1 MANPV
6 IRLKRG
12 TSTAL
17 SAANVLANIKEG
29 EMVINTSSKMLYVS
43 NADSSYFVLKPQ
55 TVILNLSDTANVP
68 SPESVIEGPVYTAT
82 IQPKQTFTGGN
93 KTFLL
98 PNEDGIILTTGNI
111 GSVITNAI
119 LNAISNAVAEVT
131 STTPF
136 IKNLSLN
143 TNGELVAVY
152 SNNTT
157 SVIGDVVE
165 LDQPLDGGTF

>member
-6 IRLKRG
+6 IKLKRG
-12 TSTAL
+12 TSQALYDNSVLSDITA
-17 SAANVLANIKEG
+17 G

-43 NADSSYFVLKPQ
+43 NADNSYFVLKPQ
-55 TVILNLSDTANVP
+55 PTVILVSDIPNTQAVTAP
-68 SPESVIEGPVYTAT
+68 QGGPYSGT
-82 IQPKQTFTGGN
+82 IKPADTFTADR
-93 KTFLL
+93 TFLL
-98 PNEDGIILTTGNI
+98 PNSDGTILTTGNI

-119 LNAISNAVAEVT
+119 LNAISNAVAVVT
-131 STTPF
+131 ENSPF
-136 IKNLSLN
+136 ITNLSLN
-143 TNGELVAVY
+143 SNGELVAVY

>member
-1 MANPV
+1 MASP
-6 IRLKRG
+6 IIQLKRG
-12 TSTAL
+12 TGTTPTL
-17 SAANVLANIKEG
+17 AAGELA
-29 EMVINTSSKMLYVS
+29 VNTSLNQLYVGTGTTK
-43 NADSSYFVLKPQ
+43 FVLKPQ
-55 TVILNLSDTANVP
+55 PTVIVVSDTPNTQAFAPPQGGPYSGTIKPAN
-68 SPESVIEGPVYTAT
+68 
-82 IQPKQTFTGGN
+82 TFTADR
-93 KTFLL
+93 TFLL
-98 PNEDGIILTTGNI
+98 PNSDGTILTTGNI

-136 IKNLSLN
+136 ITNLSLN
-143 TNGELVAVY
+143 SNGELVAVY

>member
-6 IRLKRG
+6 IRLRRAISTTPVLFKGEVAVNTSLNQLYIGLGDNDGEG
-12 TSTAL
+12 TSTA
-17 SAANVLANIKEG
+17 K
-29 EMVINTSSKMLYVS
+29 
-43 NADSSYFVLKPQ
+43 FVLKPQ
-55 TVILNLSDTANVP
+55 AVKVIFSDAPAAQGAVDLGY
-68 SPESVIEGPVYTAT
+68 IAT
-82 IQPKQTFTGGN
+82 IQPKETFTGGN

-98 PNEDGIILTTGNI
+98 PNQDGTILTTGNI

>member
-6 IRLKRG
+6 IKLKRG
-12 TSTAL
+12 TTTNPSL
-17 SAANVLANIKEG
+17 EEG
-29 EMVINTSSKMLYVS
+29 ELAVNTQSKHLYVGLPGGTK
-43 NADSSYFVLKPQ
+43 FVLKPQ
-55 TVILNLSDTANVP
+55 TTVILVSDIPDTSAFAP
-68 SPESVIEGPVYTAT
+68 PQGGPYSGT
-82 IQPKQTFTGGN
+82 IKPADTFTADR
-93 KTFLL
+93 TFLL
-98 PNEDGIILTTGNI
+98 PNSNGTILTTGNI

>member
-12 TSTAL
+12 TTQSPDL
-17 SAANVLANIKEG
+17 QEG
-29 EMVINTSSKMLYVS
+29 ELAVNTQSKHLYVGLS
-43 NADSSYFVLKPQ
+43 GGTKFVLKPQ
-55 TVILNLSDTANVP
+55 TTVIVVDDIPNTQAFAPPDGGPYSGTIKPAN
-68 SPESVIEGPVYTAT
+68 
-82 IQPKQTFTGGN
+82 TFTADR
-93 KTFLL
+93 TFLL
-98 PNEDGIILTTGNI
+98 PNSDGTILTTGNI

>member
-12 TSTAL
+12 TGNDPSL
-17 SAANVLANIKEG
+17 EEG
-29 EMVINTSSKMLYVS
+29 ELAVNTQSKHLYVGLS
-43 NADSSYFVLKPQ
+43 GSTKFVLKPQ
-55 TVILNLSDTANVP
+55 STVILVSDTPNTSAFAP
-68 SPESVIEGPVYTAT
+68 PLGGPYSGT
-82 IQPKQTFTGGN
+82 IKPADTFTAN
-93 KTFLL
+93 RTFLL
-98 PNEDGIILTTGNI
+98 PDSDGIILTTGNI

>member
-12 TSTAL
+12 TTQSPSL
-17 SAANVLANIKEG
+17 EEG
-29 EMVINTSSKMLYVS
+29 ELAVNTQSKHLYVGLS
-43 NADSSYFVLKPQ
+43 GGTKFVLRPQ
-55 TVILNLSDTANVP
+55 ALKVIFSDTP
-68 SPESVIEGPVYTAT
+68 DIEVIQAVGGDYTAT
-82 IQPKQTFTGGN
+82 IKPKQTLSGN

-98 PNEDGIILTTGNI
+98 PDEDGTILTTGNI

-136 IKNLSLN
+136 ITNLSLN
-143 TNGELVAVY
+143 SNGELVAVY

>member
-6 IRLKRG
+6 IRLRRATSTSPVLFKGEVAVNTSLSQLYVGLGDGGEG
-12 TSTAL
+12 TSTA
-17 SAANVLANIKEG
+17 K
-29 EMVINTSSKMLYVS
+29 
-43 NADSSYFVLKPQ
+43 FVLRPQ
-55 TVILNLSDTANVP
+55 ALKVIFSDAPETVVNNVT
-68 SPESVIEGPVYTAT
+68 GGDYTAT
-82 IQPKQTFTGGN
+82 IKPKQTLSGN

-98 PNEDGIILTTGNI
+98 PNEDGTILTTGNI

-119 LNAISNAVAEVT
+119 LNAISNAVAVVT
-131 STTPF
+131 ENSPF
-136 IKNLSLN
+136 ITNLSLN
-143 TNGELVAVY
+143 SNGELVAVY

>member
-17 SAANVLANIKEG
+17 SNAGVLANIKAG

-43 NADSSYFVLKPQ
+43 NADNSYFVLKPQ
-55 TVILNLSDTANVP
+55 PTVILVSDTPDTVVSQAV
-68 SPESVIEGPVYTAT
+68 GGDYTAT
-82 IQPKQTFTGGN
+82 IKPKQTLSEN

-98 PNEDGIILTTGNI
+98 PDEDGTILTTGNI